1 MDERITVRFRPEQ
14 QDDVI
19 DALFAYADDCVN
31 DREILLKM
39 PRVDR
44 ETVNDLAQ
52 RETQLNT
59 LGRWLQHVK
68 EEAE

>member
-1 MDERITVRFRPEQ
+1 
-14 QDDVI
+14 
-19 DALFAYADDCVN
+19 
-31 DREILLKM
+31 M

-52 RETQLNT
+52 RETQLNK